1 MEKPRSKTEVG
12 TEVDAFERI
21 NLRLWSNLRLHG
33 TSSFQELRRIFSRV
47 EKRRNVA
54 VLAPPAPFAEPL

>member
-1 MEKPRSKTEVG
+1 MDKPRSKIEVG

-21 NLRLWSNLRLHG
+21 NVQLWSNLRLHR

-47 EKRRNVA
+47 AKRGNVT